1 MGPDLDE
8 VIVRP
13 IRRDDVH
20 DAAGV
25 AQVLNSVIA
34 EGRYTAL
41 AGHWT
46 PEKELAF
53 LQSFLGP
60 RSELFVAEVQRRIVG
75 WQSVEAFV
83 SYTPTMAHVA
93 HFGTYVQAD
102 FRGRGIGR
110 RLAAASF
117 EFARAH
123 SYEKAVI
130 YVLAHNEAGLAYYRS
145 LGFEARGTL
154 TRQTRIDGVYYDE
167 VFMEMHFDRQSAATH
182 QAGVILNERSE

>member
-1 MGPDLDE
+1 MGRDPGQ
-8 VIVRP
+8 VTIRP
-13 IRRDDVH
+13 VRRDDLG

-25 AQVLNSVIA
+25 AAVLNSVIA

-46 PEKELAF
+46 AEKELAF
-53 LQSFLGP
+53 LQGFLGP
-60 RSELFVAEVQRRIVG
+60 RSELFVAEVQEGIVG
-75 WQSVEAFV
+75 RQCIEPFV

-93 HFGTYVQAD
+93 HLGTYVQAG

-110 RLAAASF
+110 QLAAASF

-123 SYEKAVI
+123 GYEKAVI
-130 YVLAHNEAGLAYYRS
+130 YVLAQNESGLAYYCS

-154 TRQTRIDGVYYDE
+154 ARQTRIGGVYHDE
-167 VFMEMHFDRQSAATH
+167 VFMEMHFDGQVGSRQARTS
-182 QAGVILNERSE
+182 GI

>member
-1 MGPDLDE
+1 MGPDSDT

-13 IRRDDVH
+13 VRRDDLA

-25 AQVLNSVIA
+25 AAVLNSVIA

-46 PEKELAF
+46 PEKERAF
-53 LQSFLGP
+53 LQGFLGP
-60 RSELFVAEVQRRIVG
+60 RGELFVAEVAGHIAG
-75 WQSVEAFV
+75 WQCIEPFV

-93 HFGTYVQAD
+93 HFGTYVHAD

-123 SYEKAVI
+123 GYEKAVI

-154 TRQTRIDGVYYDE
+154 NGQTRIDGVYYDE
-167 VFMEMHFDRQSAATH
+167 VFMEMH
-182 QAGVILNERSE
+182 L

>member
-1 MGPDLDE
+1 VGPDSVEQVGSLPNT
-8 VIVRP
+8 VAIRP
-13 IRRDDVH
+13 VRRDDLE

-25 AQVLNSVIA
+25 AAVLNSVIA

-46 PEKELAF
+46 PEEELAF
-53 LQSFLGP
+53 LRSFLGP
-60 RSELFVAEVQRRIVG
+60 RGASRRSELFVAEVQERIVG
-75 WQSVEAFV
+75 WQCIEPFV

-102 FRGRGIGR
+102 FRSRGIGR
-110 RLAAASF
+110 QLAAASF

-123 SYEKAVI
+123 GYRKAVI
-130 YVLAHNEAGLAYYRS
+130 YVLAHNEGGLAYYRS

-154 TRQTRIDGVYYDE
+154 TGQTCIDGVYYDE
-167 VFMEMHFDRQSAATH
+167 VFMEMHFEEKGA
-182 QAGVILNERSE
+182 